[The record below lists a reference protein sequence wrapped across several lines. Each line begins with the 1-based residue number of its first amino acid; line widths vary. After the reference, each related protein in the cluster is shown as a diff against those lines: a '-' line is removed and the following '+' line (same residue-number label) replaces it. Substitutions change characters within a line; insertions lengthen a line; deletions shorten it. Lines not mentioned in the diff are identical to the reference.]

1 MSTNGVE
8 AFDTTLQKT
17 NAWLNELMED
27 LAWDNRH
34 WAYLAL
40 RTGLHTLRDQLTIEE
55 ATDLGAQLPTL
66 VRGCH
71 SEGRMLTG
79 KPVRERHKEEFL
91 NHVREAFRNDK
102 RSDPEQVIRAVFGLL
117 SRRVSAG
124 EISDVKQLFPAAL
137 RHVWPTPIGSA
148 MSSFLRK
155 GGEQL

>member
-40 RTGLHTLRDQLTIEE
+40 RTGLHTLRDHLTIEE
-55 ATDLGAQLPTL
+55 ATDLGAQLPMLIRGFYYEGWTL
-66 VRGCH
+66 TESRCENAAKR
-71 SEGRMLTG
+71 SFSTICRD
-79 KPVRERHKEEFL
+79 
-91 NHVREAFRNDK
+91 AFRNDE
-102 RSDPEQVIRAVFGLL
+102 RIDPEQVMRAVFRLL

-124 EISDVKQLFPAAL
+124 EISDVKQLLPAAL
-137 RHVWPTPIGSA
+137 RHLWPSTP
-148 MSSFLRK
+148 
-155 GGEQL
+155 